1 MFNKHLLLFILG
13 CLSPILFFAQN
24 CNLEIS
30 GYVLDVDLGTPISY
44 ATIYMNETK
53 QGNATDSL
61 GFFSLPTSC
70 EGQYN
75 LTISHMGCSVQQLYL
90 NLIGDTILTV
100 FLKKNKQLLPQA
112 EVAVQG
118 RKSTTQY
125 SQVINS
131 EVVSQNS
138 DKNLATM
145 LESISGVST
154 INNGSGISKPV
165 VHGLYGNR
173 LTILNH
179 GIPQSGQQ
187 WGADHSPEIDPLV
200 ANQITVVKGVGAL
213 EYQGS
218 SLGSIVLVESSTIEQ
233 NTQTNGAVRYFFE
246 SNGRGNGLNFN
257 LQRYGKKMSWRLVG
271 TAKKSGDK
279 RTSKYFLRNSGNEEA
294 NVALQLEKTWSK
306 NRKSELYFSSFNAE
320 FGLLRGS
327 QIGNLTDLEEAF
339 SRHTPFFTEDEFSY
353 SIDAPSQ
360 KVNHHMLK
368 LRHNHVITEKHK
380 IDFVYAAQYNLRKEF
395 DVRRSGRT
403 DLPAMSL
410 KQISNFFEAKYQNY
424 LANNW
429 ELKAGIQLNRVDNEN
444 LPETGILPLIPDYIS
459 NEGGIFGVIAKHF
472 RKTELE
478 FGARY
483 DLENRKV
490 ATISKSLP
498 REIVRYDNDYGSLNT
513 SGGITYEFA
522 ENWTAAY
529 NIGYAERNPE
539 INELYSNGLHQG
551 VSGIEEGD
559 PTLKKEVSIK
569 NTFSVKGNIK
579 QKFFV
584 QALLYQQ
591 NISDYIFL
599 IPQDEIRL
607 TVRGAFPV
615 FKYEQTDAQLY
626 GFDLMATYQATEKV
640 NLVGKYSYLCG
651 HDQSNSIP
659 LIYMPSNN
667 LYGELNIELPK
678 LGFLQKIEFQL
689 NSKYVFMQRN
699 LLAFQDFVA
708 PPESY
713 NLLGVRLAAEKQ
725 MRKIGVKLF
734 VRADN
739 LLNTSYRN
747 YLNRQR
753 YFADDLGFN
762 LVVGINTSF

>member
-1 MFNKHLLLFILG
+1 
-13 CLSPILFFAQN
+13 
-24 CNLEIS
+24 
-30 GYVLDVDLGTPISY
+30 
-44 ATIYMNETK
+44 
-53 QGNATDSL
+53 
-61 GFFSLPTSC
+61 
-70 EGQYN
+70 
-75 LTISHMGCSVQQLYL
+75 
-90 NLIGDTILTV
+90 
-100 FLKKNKQLLPQA
+100 
-112 EVAVQG
+112 
-118 RKSTTQY
+118 
-125 SQVINS
+125 
-131 EVVSQNS
+131 
-138 DKNLATM
+138 
-145 LESISGVST
+145 
-154 INNGSGISKPV
+154 
-165 VHGLYGNR
+165 
-173 LTILNH
+173 
-179 GIPQSGQQ
+179 
-187 WGADHSPEIDPLV
+187 
-200 ANQITVVKGVGAL
+200 
-213 EYQGS
+213 
-218 SLGSIVLVESSTIEQ
+218 
-233 NTQTNGAVRYFFE
+233 
-246 SNGRGNGLNFN
+246 
-257 LQRYGKKMSWRLVG
+257 
-271 TAKKSGDK
+271 
-279 RTSKYFLRNSGNEEA
+279 
-294 NVALQLEKTWSK
+294 
-306 NRKSELYFSSFNAE
+306 
-320 FGLLRGS
+320 
-327 QIGNLTDLEEAF
+327 
-339 SRHTPFFTEDEFSY
+339 
-353 SIDAPSQ
+353 
-360 KVNHHMLK
+360 
-368 LRHNHVITEKHK
+368 
-380 IDFVYAAQYNLRKEF
+380 
-395 DVRRSGRT
+395 
-403 DLPAMSL
+403 MSL